1 MFKKGPIPPLD
12 TYLNVICCCFVS
24 KLMDFMHYDLTK
36 IINILPCLFPFQMQ
50 GILESQW
57 DFSSSVSV
65 SAGLTLE
72 CQWRMKIG
80 FGTWH
85 VLFSYSFSLKG
96 FGSLPPYLRGLL
108 CRWHSG
114 KQSSCRCREHKR
126 RGFDPWIRKMPCLLL
141 PGEGSGNPLQYSCLE
156 NSMDRGTWWAS
167 VHGFAKSRHD
177 QVQNSCTLFQLSLS
191 FITPLNVPV
200 FRHTIP
206 G

>member
-1 MFKKGPIPPLD
+1 
-12 TYLNVICCCFVS
+12 
-24 KLMDFMHYDLTK
+24 MDFMHYDLTN
-36 IINILPCLFPFQMQ
+36 IINILPCLFPFQMW

-65 SAGLTLE
+65 STGLTLK

-85 VLFSYSFSLKG
+85 VLFSQFQFRRFWLT
-96 FGSLPPYLRGLL
+96 PTLL
-108 CRWHSG
+108 TWRTSQVARWETIQLLTQG
-114 KQSSCRCREHKR
+114 TQEAWV
-126 RGFDPWIRKMPCLLL
+126 DPWRRKMPCLLL

-156 NSMDRGTWWAS
+156 NSMDRGTWQAS
-167 VHGFAKSRHD
+167 AHGVAKSRHD